1 MKKQCEHTSKILQK
15 KKELLISD
23 FIHGKA
29 PDLTEQ
35 NARLID
41 DYFCE
46 SFEKSMTGPRMAIN
60 KNPYA
65 IIALGGYGRE
75 EQCVHSDVD
84 ILFLFGKNVPS
95 EAEELI
101 QEVVYPLWD
110 VGFHVGHAT
119 RSLDECISLADK
131 DIEVLTSLLDARFVC
146 GISFL
151 YTTVMEK
158 LRKKVILKNPD
169 KLITK
174 LIEKNRERHE
184 HFGDSAYLLEP
195 NLKEGKGGLRDY
207 HTVMWIAQIKANVS
221 MLKDLEYHGCL
232 SNYEYETLTDAL
244 GFIWFVRNH
253 LHYLLG
259 KKYDR
264 LHFEYQEKLAQAMNF
279 NKKSGQ
285 QPVERFLGKLHE
297 QMEFIKQ
304 YHQMA
309 IYELENAKKYKGNK
323 VARKTKTENLE
334 NRKGMLYF
342 VSSEEILNFPDLMIK
357 IFEESARLKI
367 PLGTEAK
374 RLVRDF
380 LYLVDKNFRKSASV
394 VKTFERILVTPA
406 PKFNVLN
413 EMLNTGF
420 LVKFIPEFK
429 QIVNRIQYDEYHLYP
444 VDKHVL
450 HTVQTIKK
458 FGTSED
464 PSKNRLCENLYEE
477 LCTGSLSDRSL
488 LLWAALLHDIGK
500 GEPGGGHSQKGEKI
514 VRKILKEKGYRPE
527 HVETVAFLVREHLL
541 LANTAARR
549 DINDEET
556 AIFCAS
562 KIQDTR
568 LLKMLYLLTV
578 ADSASTGPKAWNNWN
593 SDLLT
598 NLFLKVLNILEKGEL
613 ATNEAVD
620 LLQKKK
626 IDVMDITVISYQET
640 ALLFEVMSPRY
651 LLYTPTPEILE
662 HISLYKK
669 LGTRNFVWKITREH
683 DLDTRTVT
691 ICAKDAPGLM
701 SKIAGVFTL
710 NNIDILNV
718 RIYTWRNNIALDVFT
733 VKPPPDR
740 IFEDEKWEKAGKN
753 LESALSGS
761 LDIAAKLKSKTTSYE
776 SFKPRTLERSHEII
790 VDNDS
795 SSFFTIVEVYTYD
808 FPGLLFR
815 ITDALFKCRLN
826 IWFAKIAT
834 KVDQIVD
841 IFYVRDFDG
850 EKADSLD
857 QTEAIKAAVEK
868 VLPDRIGN

>member
-1 MKKQCEHTSKILQK
+1 MKKQYEHSSIILQR

-23 FIHGKA
+23 FIHGKIS
-29 PDLTEQ
+29 DLTEQ

-41 DYFCE
+41 DYFHD
-46 SFEKSMTGPRMAIN
+46 SFEKSMAGPRMVIN

-84 ILFLFGKNVPS
+84 ILFLFGKNVPA

-101 QEVVYPLWD
+101 REIVYPLWD
-110 VGFHVGHAT
+110 IGFAVGHAT
-119 RSLDECISLADK
+119 RSLDECINLANK

-146 GISFL
+146 GMSFL
-151 YTTVMEK
+151 YSTVMEK
-158 LRKKVILKNPD
+158 LRKKIILKRSD
-169 KLITK
+169 RLITK
-174 LIEKNRERHE
+174 LIERNRERHQR
-184 HFGDSAYLLEP
+184 FGDSAYLLEP
-195 NLKEGKGGLRDY
+195 NLKEGQGGLRDY
-207 HTVMWIAQIKANVS
+207 HTVMWIARIKANVS
-221 MLKDLEYHGCL
+221 MLKDLEYQGCL
-232 SNYEYETLTDAL
+232 SNYEYETLENAL
-244 GFIWFVRNH
+244 KFICHVRNH

-279 NKKSGQ
+279 NKKNGQ

-309 IYELENAKKYKGNK
+309 IYELENEKKYKGNK
-323 VARKTKTENLE
+323 FARKTKTENLE
-334 NRKGMLYF
+334 NRKGMLCF
-342 VSSEEILNFPDLMIK
+342 VSSKEILNFPDLMIK
-357 IFEESARLKI
+357 IFEESACLKV
-367 PLGTEAK
+367 PLGPEAK

-380 LYLVDKNFRKSASV
+380 LHLVDKKFRNSASV
-394 VKTFERILVTPA
+394 VRTFERILITPA
-406 PKFNVLN
+406 PEFNVLN

-420 LVKFIPEFK
+420 LIKFIPEFK
-429 QIVNRIQYDEYHLYP
+429 EIVNRIQYDEYHLYP
-444 VDKHVL
+444 VDKHL
-450 HTVQTIKK
+450 LLTVQTIKK
-458 FGTSED
+458 FGTSEH
-464 PSKNRLCENLYEE
+464 PAKNRLCVRVYKE
-477 LCTGSLSDRSL
+477 LCTGSVSDRSL

-500 GEPGGGHSQKGEKI
+500 GEPGSGHARKGEKI
-514 VRKILKEKGYRPE
+514 VRKILDEKGYKSE
-527 HVETVAFLVREHLL
+527 QIETVAFLVREHLL

-556 AIFCAS
+556 ALFCAR
-562 KIQDTR
+562 KIKDIR
-568 LLKMLYLLTV
+568 LLKMLYLLTA

-598 NLFLKVLNILEKGEL
+598 NLFFKVLNILENGEL
-613 ATNEAVD
+613 ATNEAIE
-620 LLQKKK
+620 LIQKKK
-626 IDVMDITVISYQET
+626 TDVMNTAVISHHDS
-640 ALLFEVMSPRY
+640 ALFFEVMSPRY
-651 LLYTPTPEILE
+651 LLYTPAPEILE
-662 HISLYKK
+662 HISLYKS
-669 LGTRNFVWKITREH
+669 LGTGDFVWKISREH

-701 SKIAGVFTL
+701 SKIAGIFTL

-753 LESALSGS
+753 LESALSGN
-761 LDIAAKLKSKTTSYE
+761 LDIVKELGSKTANYE
-776 SFKPRTLERSHEII
+776 SFKPRISERAPEII
-790 VDNDS
+790 VDNKS

-808 FPGLLFR
+808 FTGLLFR

-850 EKADSLD
+850 EKADSPD
-857 QTEAIKAAVEK
+857 QVAAIKAAVEK
-868 VLPDRIGN
+868 VLPD